1 MKTTRIRHVT
11 ILVVSLFMLLWT
23 GLLSAAEADKPA
35 AADGITREGIAGMS
49 DEEVR
54 KALLARVEESSSSA
68 KVADQEA
75 GPGARLEKLLQVLG
89 QESDSTQKELKKLV
103 GNFPGSIADLGK
115 AFVSLSGDGTSSGL
129 LKNILWVF
137 FFIGMGLLVEKVV
150 SLSLRKR
157 YPLFATGKLNNLPA
171 SGKDLQV
178 SEKLIAVLATKMPSI
193 LGLLVFFVTAYFGY
207 FAFVWTDSPS
217 LRLLFLA
224 VLLTITVV
232 RVIAIL
238 AEVVFSPSDSRF
250 RIMPVGDTA
259 AGTFYRVAVCAWGY
273 FVTVTMFAVVVHRL
287 GARPE
292 TIIMIK
298 AVAASLLLAA
308 TAAAVL
314 LFRKRVTA
322 YILAQAPEEGSPS
335 WGRQSLAPIWHFFA
349 LLYLVVLWCLMVMS
363 MVDPKAT
370 TKGAFLL
377 SFFILPTWMLADRLL
392 QWLVK
397 HTMIS
402 LRLYEEAPVAQPTG
416 GPDVVPEEHRGKEL
430 FPKVNHYARLA
441 LIVGVVLWVANLWGY
456 SIPLISR
463 LSKVL
468 FDSLVILALALL
480 FWQFISSWI
489 ERKIKESLPEGTVKR
504 DDVDDEWGDATAQG
518 RSYTLLPI
526 IRSFVAS
533 MLIVMVV
540 LTILSSMG
548 VNIGPLL
555 AGAGVVGL
563 AVGFGAQKLVS
574 DIFSG
579 VFYLLDDAF
588 RVGEYLTAG
597 GIMGTVEKIS
607 LRNVMLRHHRGMLQI
622 VPYSQLGTIT
632 NYMRGGIIEKF
643 SLDFAYDADIDK
655 IRKIIKKVGQ
665 EMLEDPELG
674 KSFIRPLRSQGV
686 REITNSVMTI
696 RVKFTA
702 KPGSQFVIRREAFKR
717 ITAALHA
724 RGIQYAHKKVIVDLP
739 MPLTG
744 HEDPAQV
751 QKIAQAAGAA
761 ARELID
767 EEERLKK
774 LAQQKSET

>member
-1 MKTTRIRHVT
+1 
-11 ILVVSLFMLLWT
+11 
-23 GLLSAAEADKPA
+23 EADKPA

-54 KALLARVEESSSSA
+54 KALLARVEESSSA
-68 KVADQEA
+68 KAADQEA
-75 GPGARLEKLLQVLG
+75 GPGAGLDRLLQVLG
-89 QESDSTQKELKKLV
+89 QESDNTQKELRKLI
-103 GNFPGSIADLGK
+103 GNIPGSISDLRK
-115 AFVSLSGDGTSSGL
+115 AFISLSVDGTSGGL

-157 YPLFATGKLNNLPA
+157 YPLFSTGKLNNLPA
-171 SGKDLQV
+171 SGEDLQV
-178 SEKLIAVLATKMPSI
+178 SEKLIAALATKLSSI

-207 FAFVWTDSPS
+207 FAFVWTDTPS

-238 AEVVFSPSDSRF
+238 AGVVLSPADGRF

-259 AGTFYRVAVCAWGY
+259 AGAFYRVAVCAWGY
-273 FVTVTMFAVVVHRL
+273 VVGVTMFTVVVNRL

-292 TIIMIK
+292 TIILIK
-298 AVAASLLLAA
+298 ACAASLLLAA

-349 LLYLVVLWCLMVMS
+349 LLYLVILWCLMVMS
-363 MVDPKAT
+363 MVDPHAR

-377 SFFILPTWMLADRLL
+377 SFFILPTWMLADKLL

-402 LRLYEEAPVAQPTG
+402 LRLYEEAPVARPTG
-416 GPDVVPEEHRGKEL
+416 GPDAMTEEHRGREL
-430 FPKVNHYARLA
+430 FLKVNHYARLA
-441 LIVGVVLWVANLWGY
+441 LIVGVMLWVANLWGY

-468 FDSLVILALALL
+468 FDSLVILAVALL

-489 ERKIKESLPEGTVKR
+489 ERKIKESLPEGTGKR

-533 MLIVMVV
+533 MLIIMVV

-548 VNIGPLL
+548 VDIGPLL
-555 AGAGVVGL
+555 AGAGVIGL

-655 IRKIIKKVGQ
+655 IRKIVKKVGQ

-702 KPGSQFVIRREAFKR
+702 QPGTQFTIRREAFKR
-717 ITAALHA
+717 ITAALQA

-739 MPLTG
+739 IPLTG
-744 HEDPAQV
+744 HEDPAQM
-751 QKIAQAAGAA
+751 QKIALAAGAA
-761 ARELID
+761 AREIID
-767 EEERLKK
+767 EEEKLKQ
-774 LAQQKSET
+774 LAQQKSGA